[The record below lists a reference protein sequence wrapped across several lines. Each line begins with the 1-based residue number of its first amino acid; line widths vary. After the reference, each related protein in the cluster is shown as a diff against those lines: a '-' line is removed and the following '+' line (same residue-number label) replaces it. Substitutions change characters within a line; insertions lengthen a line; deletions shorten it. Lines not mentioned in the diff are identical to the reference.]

1 MQLIKYPK
9 KEDWSTL
16 LQRPGQKTEA
26 AKIKA
31 VQKILDDVRQSGDEA
46 ISRYAR
52 QFDGV
57 SLSDFRV
64 SQQEINSAGKK
75 LDAKLKAA
83 IKTAYAN
90 IHTFHLAQKT
100 KPQKIETMPGVTCWR
115 DSRPISHVGIYIPG
129 GSAPLFSTVLMLA
142 IPAQIAG
149 CSTVVMCTPPA
160 ADGSV
165 YPAILFTARLCGV
178 RHIYKIGGAQAIG
191 AMAYGTDQVPAV
203 DKIFGPGNSYV
214 TIAKQLVQHS
224 GTAID
229 IPAGPSEVMVVADDT
244 CDPRFVAADLLS
256 QMEHGAD
263 SQAILITFRQHIAEE
278 VLSEVSHQLSSLP
291 RRHIAAQ
298 ALTHSKVIAVRTPKQ
313 AVDLINSYAPEHLIL
328 AVQQTDYFIREV
340 AHAGSV
346 FIGHYTPESAGDYA
360 SGTNHTLPTS
370 GHARAYSG
378 VSLDSF
384 TKKITYQQITYKGLQ
399 KLGPV
404 IEVMAEAE
412 ELMAH
417 SRAVSI
423 RLTKT
428 NKK

>member
-1 MQLIKYPK
+1 MQIIKYPR
-9 KEDWSTL
+9 KEDWATL

-31 VQKILDDVRQSGDEA
+31 VQKILDGVRKNGDSA
-46 ISRYAR
+46 ISSYTQ

-57 SLSDFRV
+57 ALTDFRV
-64 SQQEINSAGKK
+64 SQQEVNSAGKK
-75 LDAKLKAA
+75 LNSKLKAA

-90 IHTFHLAQKT
+90 IHAFHLAQKV

-115 DSRPISHVGIYIPG
+115 DSRPISQVGIYIPG

-160 ADGSV
+160 PDGSIH
-165 YPAILFTARLCGV
+165 PAILFTAKLCGI
-178 RHIYKIGGAQAIG
+178 RHILKIGGPQAIG

-229 IPAGPSEVMVVADDT
+229 IPAGPSEVMVVADDS

-256 QMEHGAD
+256 QMEHGPD
-263 SQAILITFRQHIAEE
+263 SQAILITFRQQIAEE
-278 VLSEVSHQLSSLP
+278 VMSEVSRQLSSLP
-291 RRHIAAQ
+291 RRQVASMVQ
-298 ALTHSKVIAVRTPKQ
+298 AHSRVIVVKTPKQ
-313 AVDLINSYAPEHLIL
+313 AVGLINTYAPEHLIL
-328 AVQQTDYFIREV
+328 AVQQTEYFIEEV
-340 AHAGSV
+340 IHAGSV

-370 GHARAYSG
+370 GHARAHSG

-412 ELMAH
+412 ALMAH

-423 RLTKT
+423 RLTKP